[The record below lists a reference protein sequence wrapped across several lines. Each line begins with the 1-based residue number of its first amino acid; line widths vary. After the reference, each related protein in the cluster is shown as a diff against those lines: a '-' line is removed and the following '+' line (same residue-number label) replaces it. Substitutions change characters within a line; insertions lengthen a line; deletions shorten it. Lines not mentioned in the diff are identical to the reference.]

1 MKLEEMLKLT
11 GAELV
16 QRLNASVAEGKITM
30 KEYKAVVDSW
40 CFHKNIPP
48 PNQRR
53 KR

>member
-11 GAELV
+11 GAELMK
-16 QRLNASVAEGKITM
+16 RLNVAVAENKITM

-40 CFHKNIPP
+40 CFHKNIPS
-48 PNQRR
+48 PNTRR